1 MAEGVTEGISLLAN
15 RYQIGHLI
23 GHGGMANVYM
33 GTDSRLGR
41 QVAIKLMKSQL
52 ASDPAF
58 RTRFRQEA
66 QAAARM
72 ADPTIVRVFDAGEE
86 STRDAMGNAVLV
98 PYIVMEY
105 VEGRM
110 LKDIIAEGPVPPRE
124 AVRIAEGIL
133 TALEYS
139 HRAGVV
145 HRDIKPGNVMLTH
158 SGQVKVMDFGIARAV
173 SDSAATVAQ
182 TTAILGT
189 AQYFSPEQ
197 ARGETVDARSDLYST
212 GVVLFEMLTGR
223 PPFRGESPVAVAYQ
237 HVSEPPVP
245 PSVLNPAVSPALDAV
260 TLRALAKNRLDRYQ
274 SAAEF
279 RADVIDAGAGHLP
292 ARRSSPVADTNT
304 TLFGV
309 NPRSTAGSE
318 GALKELSSTDTNR
331 PTRTQTRP
339 PVAWIWAGIVLVAI
353 VIVAVVFWVGNLT
366 PLTLPN
372 AQAVT
377 VPSLVGDSYG
387 TGAAKLTALKLVPER
402 VDIAS
407 TTVDK
412 GDVIRTNPPSG
423 THVAKKD
430 TVSVYVSSGAPTVSM
445 PEVSGMTQADAWAA
459 ITAAGL
465 VKGSVTQK
473 DSSTQTA
480 GTVLSTSP
488 ASGATTPTGS
498 TVDLVVSSGNVA
510 VPDVTKQT
518 LGSATASLNTLGLD
532 VRTNPTPT
540 CVGDGTVVS
549 AQSLPPGEQPQ
560 GSSISLTVCTGA
572 AAASS
577 PPSDPS
583 APPTP

>member
-1 MAEGVTEGISLLAN
+1 VAEGVTEGISLLAN

-52 ASDPAF
+52 ATDPAF

-72 ADPTIVRVFDAGEE
+72 AHPTIVRVFDAGEE
-86 STRDAMGNAVLV
+86 STRDALGNTVLV

-110 LKDIIAEGPVPPRE
+110 LKDIIAEGPVDSKE
-124 AVRIAEGIL
+124 AVRILEGIL

-212 GVVLFEMLTGR
+212 GVVLFELLTGR
-223 PPFRGESPVAVAYQ
+223 PPFRGESPVAVAYK

-245 PSVLNPAVSPALDAV
+245 PSVLHPAVPPALDAV
-260 TLRALAKNRLDRYQ
+260 TLHALAKSRFDRFQ

-279 RADVIDAGAGHLP
+279 RNDVVDAGAGHLP
-292 ARRSSPVADTNT
+292 ARKLSRDVSET

-309 NPRSTAGSE
+309 DPRAAAGSE
-318 GALKELSSTDTNR
+318 GTVKELSTTAANR
-331 PTRTQTRP
+331 PNRTQTRP

-353 VIVAVVFWVGNLT
+353 VIVAVVFWVGHLT
-366 PLTLPN
+366 PIKLPTQGISVPDLTSQTWS
-372 AQAVT
+372 AGQK
-377 VPSLVGDSYG
+377 
-387 TGAAKLTALKLVPER
+387 KLTELKLVPQR
-402 VDIAS
+402 TDQANS
-407 TTVDK
+407 TV
-412 GDVIRTNPPSG
+412 RSG
-423 THVAKKD
+423 SIVKTSPAAG
-430 TVSVYVSSGAPTVSM
+430 TSVSPNDSITVYVSSGPPTVNLPS
-445 PEVSGMTQADAWAA
+445 VTGKDTATAWNQIRAL
-459 ITAAGL
+459 GL
-465 VKGSVTQK
+465 KEGSVTQTDDK
-473 DSSTQTA
+473 DAPA
-480 GTVLSTSP
+480 GVVLASSP
-488 ASGATTPTGS
+488 ASGATVPVGS
-498 TVDLVVSSGNVA
+498 TVNLVVSTGQVY
-510 VPDVTKQT
+510 VPDVTTKSIGEATQT
-518 LGSATASLNTLGLD
+518 LSALGLLVNATQD
-532 VRTNPTPT
+532 LS
-540 CVGDGTVVS
+540 CKGGVVS
-549 AQSLPPGEQPQ
+549 SQSLPVGETSQHSAITL
-560 GSSISLTVCTGA
+560 GVC
-572 AAASS
+572 
-577 PPSDPS
+577 S
-583 APPTP
+583 AP